1 MGRALNNAATG
12 NGKHLPDLLG
22 GESMLG
28 LYGFMEVGRK
38 CALWEVFVAIDNPN
52 ITVKG
57 SVTFTDMGQVA
68 FVKC

>member
-1 MGRALNNAATG
+1 
-12 NGKHLPDLLG
+12 
-22 GESMLG
+22 MLG